1 MGIFLLLIILVPITL
16 VMIKSTVLREVP
28 SPPIE
33 GTLRDVFAPVQNVCI
48 ELGRR
53 GKELLTFPF
62 SLFGMANRNREL
74 TKEVAQLQGQLR
86 KPEEYRLENERLKKL
101 LDFRATVV
109 SQVYGEVT
117 TVAVIGR
124 DPGNWFGTITLGKGS
139 RQGIKVNMAVIV
151 PAGLVGRIV
160 RVSENTAQV
169 LLITDPRSAVSALI
183 QESRSPGLVEGLG
196 GSIAGLRMIHI
207 PYDTFV
213 HPGQTVVTAGV
224 GSFFSKGIPVGEI
237 IDTKKDPS
245 GLFYNATIRPYVD
258 FDRLEEVFVIGEVKS
273 P

>member
-1 MGIFLLLIILVPITL
+1 
-16 VMIKSTVLREVP
+16 MIKSTVLKDVP
-28 SPPIE
+28 SSAIE
-33 GTLRDVFAPVQNVCI
+33 GRLRDVFAPVQNVCI
-48 ELGRR
+48 ELGRW
-53 GKELLTFPF
+53 GKELLTSPF
-62 SLFGMANRNREL
+62 SLFEVAERNREL
-74 TKEVAQLQGQLR
+74 TQKVEQLQGQLR
-86 KPEEYRLENERLKKL
+86 KAEEYRLENERLKKL
-101 LDFRATVV
+101 LDFRTTVV
-109 SQVYGEVT
+109 SDAYGRVISA
-117 TVAVIGR
+117 AVISR
-124 DPGNWFGTITLGKGS
+124 DPGNWFGTITLGEGS

-151 PAGLVGRIV
+151 PAGLVGRII

-169 LLITDPRSAVSALI
+169 LLITDPRSAVSALV
-183 QESRSPGLVEGLG
+183 QETRSPGLMEGLG

-224 GSFFSKGIPVGEI
+224 GSFFPKGIPVGEI

-245 GLFYNATIRPYVD
+245 GLFYNSTVRPYVD